1 MNVKQIYPSHFIQN
15 NLDFRQS
22 KLVLPFFHAH
32 SRAQE
37 QYLVGVKS
45 GRAYCMKALEH
56 TLYFEVV
63 EELRESLQVTNLL
76 VVGEIT
82 WTTLVELLE
91 NYARTRFVKK
101 LKLVL
106 ETTAANEEWL
116 LKKGFDKQGEG
127 YEKVLTYHTAL
138 VLGGG
143 GARGGYQIGVW
154 QALKELEIDLPIV
167 TGTSVGALN
176 GGLVL
181 VGDVERGK
189 QLWLDLSTD
198 QVLQFPQAA
207 ESITSLATLL
217 QQMRSLTVTALREN
231 GASTEPL
238 NQLIQNA
245 LDEEQMRQSSSE
257 LYVCTTHLPDFEERV
272 VHFDKS
278 QAKKSQDWLIASASF
293 YPAMKAKEIAGEYY
307 MDGGYRN
314 NLPIDVALKKGACEC
329 ILVDVK
335 GPGFVKRWN
344 ESTKVAEIPLNS
356 PWTLG
361 SFLVFDRE
369 RSRINYQL
377 GYQETMKY
385 FGRYSGFWYTF
396 EEKKVGQLLWQKFC
410 RNLRHSQ
417 DPLWKLINT
426 PDFWQKLE
434 KDYQQPVCFETAGQ
448 VFLELAGVLLNVA
461 PENIYQEES
470 FVEALKT
477 AFHAQDTPV
486 TGALSMAEWLHLYRE
501 RLVAW
506 SEARQ
511 LLYWWN
517 SFTSQVKP
525 SRRLLELTP
534 VTAVMGAFIASLFQA
549 E

>member
-1 MNVKQIYPSHFIQN
+1 MKVKQIYPSQFIQSN
-15 NLDFRQS
+15 PAFRQS

-37 QYLVGVKS
+37 QYLVAVKA
-45 GRAYCMKALEH
+45 GCAYCMEALAH
-56 TLYFEVV
+56 TLYFEAT
-63 EELRESLQVTNLL
+63 EELRQSLQVTNLL
-76 VVGEIT
+76 ATGDIT

-91 NYARTRFVKK
+91 NYARTRFVRK
-101 LKLVL
+101 LNLVL
-106 ETTAANEEWL
+106 ETTATNEDWL
-116 LKKGFDKQGEG
+116 LKQGFYKQGEG
-127 YEKVLTYHTAL
+127 YEKTLTYHTAL

-154 QALKELEIDLPIV
+154 QALKELEIDLPII

-176 GGLVL
+176 GGLIL
-181 VGDVERGK
+181 VGNVERAK

-207 ESITSLATLL
+207 ENSTSLTTLL
-217 QQMRSLTVTALREN
+217 QQVGSLTVTALREN

-238 NQLIQNA
+238 NRIIQDA
-245 LDEEQMRQSSSE
+245 LDEEKMRQSPSE
-257 LYVCTTHLPDFEERV
+257 LYVCATHLPDFDERV

-278 QAKKSQDWLIASASF
+278 QASESQNWLIASASF
-293 YPAMKAKEIAGEYY
+293 YPAMKAKKIAGEYY

-314 NLPIDVALKKGACEC
+314 NLPIDVALKNGAQEC

-335 GPGFVKRWN
+335 GPGFVKHWH
-344 ESTKVAEIPLNS
+344 ETATVAEISLHS

-396 EEKKVGQLLWQKFC
+396 EEKNVGQHLWQDFC
-410 RNLRHSQ
+410 RNLRHNQ
-417 DPLWKLINT
+417 DPLWQLINA
-426 PDFWQKLE
+426 PGFWQKLE
-434 KDYQQPVCFETAGQ
+434 KEYQHPVSFEIAGQ
-448 VFLELAGVLLNVA
+448 VFLELAGMLLNVP
-461 PENIYQEES
+461 PEEIYQEAS
-470 FVEALKT
+470 FVDTLKA
-477 AFHAQDTPV
+477 AFKAQDMPV
-486 TGALSMAEWLHLYRE
+486 TGALSMTEWLHLYRE

-506 SEARQ
+506 SQARQ
-511 LLYWWN
+511 LIYWWN
-517 SFTSQVKP
+517 SFTSEVKP
-525 SRRLLELTP
+525 IRRLLELTP
-534 VTAVMGAFIASLFQA
+534 VTAVMGAFLASLFQ
-549 E
+549 EK